1 MTVNTQT
8 IELDISKEGSGV
20 CVKVG
25 QGDAGGTTIRALM
38 YDNGAELSL
47 ADASVFLV
55 ALLPNRRNYY
65 RASCNV
71 SGNAATVTVD
81 ESKLC
86 SVAGYTDEAYFTIEK
101 DGSVFST
108 ERFALEI
115 IRSALDG
122 QKPAESWDAAIDK
135 LIKDGNTAVQ
145 RASGAAERAET
156 AAENASSASESAQ
169 GAATAASNAANSATR
184 AAGKADVAAE
194 SASTAAQSATE
205 ADQAAREAEAKR
217 KASETK
223 RAIAETERELAQQK
237 NNADQALN
245 NEAMK
250 KLSPVILNEGQ
261 YDPDTL
267 APMIEGEA
275 NRMYLVPMSKA
286 VAATLGISERAVE
299 SGNSYAEWMWISDKW
314 EMIGEATV
322 KYKSI
327 STDQIDSVFANE
339 SPTGD
344 EALTLTGLSYV
355 WAKILAWA
363 KAAFAPLAHKHS
375 ASDVTSGTLASSRL
389 PTVPVAKGGTGATT
403 AAGALAAL
411 GAASAADL
419 AKVRDSVS
427 RTEDKLIYSA
437 DAGQFVKLSR
447 CGKLVV
453 AVWSF
458 RFSGI
463 TTWST
468 PIPDGWRPKNNTY
481 GGAILVN
488 DAGIALHNTCA
499 GAIVYAGGKFTFHS
513 AANVPN
519 SWHEGSMFW
528 FVE

>member
-38 YDNGAELSL
+38 HDNGAELSL

-205 ADQAAREAEAKR
+205 ADQAAREAEAER

-223 RAIAETERELAQQK
+223 RAIAETERELAQAK
-237 NNADQALN
+237 NNADQAAN
-245 NEAMK
+245 NSAAQG
-250 KLSPVILNEGQ
+250 LQVVILGTGE
-261 YDPDTL
+261 YDP
-267 APMIEGEA
+267 
-275 NRMYLVPMSKA
+275 
-286 VAATLGISERAVE
+286 ATLEPTVTGAV
-299 SGNSYAEWMWISDKW
+299 GKMYMVPNPDADTDDAYIEWMLISGKW
-314 EMIGEATV
+314 ERVGLSNAT
-322 KYKSI
+322 I
-327 STDQIDSVFANE
+327 ETLTTDQIDTVAADGQLVSDSVLN
-339 SPTGD
+339 G
-344 EALTLTGLSYV
+344 TGLAYL
-355 WAKILAWA
+355 WAKL
-363 KAAFAPLAHKHS
+363 KAAFAPRAHEH
-375 ASDVTSGTLASSRL
+375 AAADVTSGTLAVNRL
-389 PTVPVAKGGTGATT
+389 PTVPVSKGGTGSTSAS
-403 AAGALAAL
+403 AALTAL
-411 GAASAADL
+411 GAASATDL
-419 AKVRDSVS
+419 AAVRDSVS
-427 RTEDKLIYSA
+427 RAFLPRGVNHGIQGIDYTATAPGCYWVNADKTPGIYPTGVA
-437 DAGQFVKLSR
+437 HGVLAVFKVDANVLQLMANESS
-447 CGKLVV
+447 L
-453 AVWSF
+453 W
-458 RFSGI
+458 
-463 TTWST
+463 
-468 PIPDGWRPKNNTY
+468 WRMN
-481 GGAILVN
+481 VN
-488 DAGIALHNTCA
+488 DSW
-499 GAIVYAGGKFTFHS
+499 S
-513 AANVPN
+513 AWRQA
-519 SWHEGSMFW
+519 
-528 FVE
+528 